1 MNELKRNR
9 LELNI
14 TQEEAARLLNIS
26 RRTYQKYETIVNN
39 DPKLDYYVFK
49 FQELNKVDENT
60 GLLSIDKI
68 KAVVSSIMS
77 KYKIK
82 TCYLFGSYAK
92 SKAKPSSDIDLLI
105 ESDITGLDYYGLVEE
120 LRSGLHKKIDLL
132 TLNSISNNAE
142 MMYEI
147 LKDGIKIDI

>member
-1 MNELKRNR
+1 MNELKKNR

-26 RRTYQKYETIVNN
+26 RRTYQKYETIENN

-49 FQELNKVDENT
+49 FKELNKVDENT

-92 SKAKPSSDIDLLI
+92 DKASPSSDIDLLI
-105 ESDITGLDYYGLVEE
+105 DFDITGLSYYGLVEE
-120 LRSGLHKKIDLL
+120 LREKLHKKVDLL
-132 TLNSISNNAE
+132 TLKSIENNAQL
-142 MMYEI
+142 MYEI
-147 LKDGIKIDI
+147 LKDGIKI

>member
-49 FQELNKVDENT
+49 FKELNKVDENT

-92 SKAKPSSDIDLLI
+92 SKAKPSSDVDLLI

-147 LKDGIKIDI
+147 LKDGIKIYG

>member
-26 RRTYQKYETIVNN
+26 RRTYQKYETIENN

-49 FQELNKVDENT
+49 FKELNKVDENT
-60 GLLSIDKI
+60 GLLSIEKI

-92 SKAKPSSDIDLLI
+92 SKANPSSDVDLLI

-120 LRSGLHKKIDLL
+120 LRSGLHKKLDLL

>member
-26 RRTYQKYETIVNN
+26 RRTYQKYETIENN

-49 FQELNKVDENT
+49 FKELNKVDENT

-92 SKAKPSSDIDLLI
+92 SKAKPSSDVDLLI

-147 LKDGIKIDI
+147 LKDGIKIYG

>member
-26 RRTYQKYETIVNN
+26 RRTYQKYETIENN

-49 FQELNKVDENT
+49 FKELNKVDENT

-92 SKAKPSSDIDLLI
+92 DKASPSSDIDLLI
-105 ESDITGLDYYGLVEE
+105 DFDITGLNYYGLVEE
-120 LRSGLHKKIDLL
+120 LREKLHKKVDLL
-132 TLNSISNNAE
+132 TLKSIENNSQ
-142 MMYEI
+142 MLFEI
-147 LKDGIKIDI
+147 LKYGIKI

>member
-1 MNELKRNR
+1 MNELKKNR

-26 RRTYQKYETIVNN
+26 RRTYQKYETIENN

-49 FQELNKVDENT
+49 FKELNKVDENT

-92 SKAKPSSDIDLLI
+92 DKASPSSDIDLLI
-105 ESDITGLDYYGLVEE
+105 DFDITGLSYYGLVEE
-120 LRSGLHKKIDLL
+120 LREKLHKKVDLL
-132 TLNSISNNAE
+132 TLKSIENNSQ
-142 MMYEI
+142 MLFEI
-147 LKDGIKIDI
+147 LKYGIKI

>member
-1 MNELKRNR
+1 MNELKKNR

-26 RRTYQKYETIVNN
+26 RRTYQKYETIENN

-49 FQELNKVDENT
+49 FKELNKVDENT

-92 SKAKPSSDIDLLI
+92 DKASPTSDIDLLI
-105 ESDITGLDYYGLVEE
+105 DFDITGLSYYGLVEE
-120 LRSGLHKKIDLL
+120 LREKLHKKVDLL
-132 TLNSISNNAE
+132 TLKSIENNAQL
-142 MMYEI
+142 MYEI
-147 LKDGIKIDI
+147 LKSGIKI

>member
-26 RRTYQKYETIVNN
+26 RRTYQKYETIENN

-49 FQELNKVDENT
+49 FKELNKVDENT

-92 SKAKPSSDIDLLI
+92 SKANPSSDVDLLI

-147 LKDGIKIDI
+147 LKDGIKIYG

>member
-49 FQELNKVDENT
+49 FKELNKVDENT
-60 GLLSIDKI
+60 GLLSIEKI

-92 SKAKPSSDIDLLI
+92 SKAKPSSDVDLLI

-147 LKDGIKIDI
+147 LKDGIKIYG

>member
-9 LELNI
+9 LELKI

-26 RRTYQKYETIVNN
+26 RRTYQKYETIENN

-49 FQELNKVDENT
+49 FKELNKVDENT

-92 SKAKPSSDIDLLI
+92 SKAKPSSDVDLLI

-147 LKDGIKIDI
+147 LKDGIKIYG

>member
-49 FQELNKVDENT
+49 FKEINKVDENT

-92 SKAKPSSDIDLLI
+92 DKASPTSDIDLLI
-105 ESDITGLDYYGLVEE
+105 DSDITGLSYYGLVEE
-120 LRSGLHKKIDLL
+120 LREKLHKRIDLL
-132 TLNSISNNAE
+132 TLKSIENNAQL
-142 MMYEI
+142 MYEI
-147 LKDGIKIDI
+147 LKDGIKI